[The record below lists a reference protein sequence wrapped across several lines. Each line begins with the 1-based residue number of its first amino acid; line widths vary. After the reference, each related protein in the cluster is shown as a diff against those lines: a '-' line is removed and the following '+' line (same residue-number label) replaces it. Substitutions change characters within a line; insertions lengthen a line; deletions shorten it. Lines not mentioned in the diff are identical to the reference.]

1 MIDKFEIKYK
11 QQEENK
17 MRKLKMLMAKQN
29 ANKQVNNTLNYL

>member
-17 MRKLKMLMAKQN
+17 MRKLEMLMAKQN